1 MLYYV
6 YTVLQLETVAVADF
20 DVEAA
25 YDLIPLWI
33 ILISVIAGFLL
44 LIIVILLLWKVHST
58 TFYTFLP
65 HDAL

>member
-1 MLYYV
+1 M
-6 YTVLQLETVAVADF
+6 ADF

-44 LIIVILLLWKVHST
+44 LIIVILLLWKVRST